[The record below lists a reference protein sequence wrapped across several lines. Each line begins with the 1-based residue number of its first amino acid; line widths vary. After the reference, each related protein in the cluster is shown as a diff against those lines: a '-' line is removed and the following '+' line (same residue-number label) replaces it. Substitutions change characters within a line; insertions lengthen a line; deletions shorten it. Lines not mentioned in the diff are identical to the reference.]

1 MAGQCQQLGV
11 VAHKDAG
18 HIGDDQHGEGSHEDG
33 HHADEA
39 ETLGVKVVQLG
50 VVACAVVVADDGGA
64 ADGIAYEDGHKQE
77 RRIHDDA
84 ISRDAVFAGKAEEL
98 VIVKNVDQR
107 HGKVGHQLR
116 GAVDAGAAD
125 DAAVPLGAAQM
136 DRAGG
141 ALIEEVEHRQH
152 AAHGLADEGGDGCAL
167 HAAVEHT
174 HQHDVQYHVGK
185 ARRHREG
192 EAQMGLFGGDEEAL
206 EQILQ
211 NEEGQADHQEAAITD
226 GVIQHL
232 ALCAQQRRRRADD
245 ENADSGEDDAR
256 EEGRPDEEA
265 EIAVGLFPVALAQR
279 DAHDSAAAG
288 AKHEAHR
295 AHQHRHRH
303 DKVYRR
309 KSRFAH
315 KVRDAQAV
323 HDAVDGG
330 EQHGADA
337 GQHEPQKAAVI
348 KVVG

>member
-18 HIGDDQHGEGSHEDG
+18 YIGDDQHGEGGHNDG
-33 HHADEA
+33 DDADEA
-39 ETLGVKVVQLG
+39 ETLRVEVVQLG

-64 ADGIAYEDGHKQE
+64 ADGIAHEDGHKQE

-84 ISRDAVFAGKAEEL
+84 ISRDTVFTGKAEEL

-174 HQHDVQYHVGK
+174 HKNNVQYHVGN
-185 ARRHREG
+185 ARRYREG

-206 EQILQ
+206 EHILQ
-211 NEEGQADHQEAAITD
+211 NKGGQGQHQDAAITD
-226 GVIQHL
+226 GIVQHL

-245 ENADSGEDDAR
+245 ENADSGEDDAQNQA
-256 EEGRPDEEA
+256 RPDKET

-279 DAHDSAAAG
+279 DAHDGAAAG

-295 AHQHRHRH
+295 AHQHRQGH
-303 DKVYRR
+303 DKVDRC
-309 KSRFAH
+309 KGRFAH
-315 KVRDAQAV
+315 KVRDAQAI

-337 GQHEPQKAAVI
+337 GQHESQKAAVI

>member
-11 VAHKDAG
+11 VAHEDAG
-18 HIGDDQHGEGSHEDG
+18 YIGDDQHGEGRHNDG
-33 HHADEA
+33 DDADEA
-39 ETLGVKVVQLG
+39 KALGVKVVQLG

-64 ADGIAYEDGHKQE
+64 ADGIAHEDGHKQE

-84 ISRDAVFAGKAEEL
+84 ISRDTVFTGKAEQL

-107 HGKVGHQLR
+107 HGKIGHQLR

-152 AAHGLADEGGDGCAL
+152 AAHGLADESGDGCAL

-174 HQHDVQYHVGK
+174 HKNNVQYHVGN
-185 ARRHREG
+185 ARRYREG

-206 EQILQ
+206 EHILQ
-211 NEEGQADHQEAAITD
+211 NKGGQGQHQDAAIPD
-226 GVIQHL
+226 RVIQHL
-232 ALCAQQRRRRADD
+232 TACTQKLGRGANSEDADGGENDAQNQA
-245 ENADSGEDDAR
+245 
-256 EEGRPDEEA
+256 RPDKET

-279 DAHDSAAAG
+279 DAHDGAAAG

-295 AHQHRHRH
+295 AHQHRQGH
-303 DKVYRR
+303 DKVDRC
-309 KSRFAH
+309 KGRFAH
-315 KVRDAQAV
+315 KVRDAQAI